1 MIRFLTSAIFSSV
14 LSLNN
19 NAQTKIQSKTKPTG
33 LKKIFIILVLLSV
46 GTSLFAQKLERI
58 EPMFWFTGMQNPKL
72 QLLVHGDQIAGT
84 TVTLNYPGVKLV
96 KVNKVENPNYLFLD
110 LSLSA
115 AVKPGTFPINFL
127 VNGKKIFSYSYE
139 LKGRDKSTGRIQGV
153 TQKDFIYLLM
163 PDRFANG
170 DKSNDVVKGLN
181 ETDLNRDSMYYRHG
195 GDIQGVMNHLDY
207 LKDLGVTTVWMTPE
221 VENDM
226 AQASYHGYAV
236 TDHYKIDPR
245 YGTNALYKQYVA
257 AAHAKGMKVI
267 KDIVHNHIG
276 TQHWFYK
283 DLPMKSWLNQWP
295 KYTQTSYRDQTVMDT
310 HAATADR
317 KQMLNGWFVPS
328 MPDLNEQNP
337 YVQNYL
343 TQNHIW
349 WIEYAG
355 IDGLRLDTYPYNDPA
370 YMADWAVKI
379 KAEFPKLSIFG
390 ETFVNGVANQAFFTQ
405 GNTVNRGFD
414 THLPGITDMAVKD
427 AIYEALNGK
436 NGWTDGINRLYDVV
450 AHDFLYQDPTRNCI
464 ALDNH
469 DMSRFYSVVKE
480 DFDKYK
486 MGMAILLTMR
496 GIPQMYYGT
505 EILMKNFSNPDGLV
519 RSDFPGGWEG
529 DKKDKFVADGRT
541 AKENEAFNFVKTLAN
556 FRKSSAALQ
565 NGKLMQFVPQDDV
578 YVYFRYTAD
587 VKGTVMVIVNNT
599 EKEKNLNTERFVE
612 RTAGITVARNVLTNE
627 NLAFKEIKVP
637 AKTTLVLELK

>member
-1 MIRFLTSAIFSSV
+1 MIRFLTSAIFPSV
-14 LSLNN
+14 LPLKND
-19 NAQTKIQSKTKPTG
+19 AQTKIHAHTNGAG
-33 LKKIFIILVLLSV
+33 LAKIFVTLLMLLSSV
-46 GTSLFAQKLERI
+46 NLFAQKLERI

-72 QLLVHGDQIAGT
+72 QLLVHGEQIANA

-110 LSLSA
+110 LSLSST
-115 AVKPGTFPINFL
+115 VKPGTFPINFL

-139 LKGRDKSTGRIQGV
+139 LTGRDKSAGRIQGV

-170 DKSNDVVKGLN
+170 DKTNDVVKGLN
-181 ETDLNRDSMYYRHG
+181 ETALNRDSMYYRHG
-195 GDIQGVMNHLDY
+195 GDIQGVINHLDY

-245 YGTNALYKQYVA
+245 YGTNALYKKYVEV
-257 AAHAKGMKVI
+257 AHAKGMKVI

-370 YMADWAVKI
+370 YMADWAIKI

-427 AIYEALNGK
+427 AIYETLNGK
-436 NGWTDGINRLYDVV
+436 NGWTDGVNRLYDVV

-469 DMSRFYSVVKE
+469 DMSRFYSVVNE

-529 DKKDKFVADGRT
+529 DKKDKFIADGRT
-541 AKENEAFNFVKTLAN
+541 AKENEAFSFVKTLAN
-556 FRKSSAALQ
+556 FRKNSAALQ

-578 YVYFRYTAD
+578 YVYFRYNANA
-587 VKGTVMVIVNNT
+587 KGTVMVVVNNT

-637 AKTTLVLELK
+637 AKTTLVLELN